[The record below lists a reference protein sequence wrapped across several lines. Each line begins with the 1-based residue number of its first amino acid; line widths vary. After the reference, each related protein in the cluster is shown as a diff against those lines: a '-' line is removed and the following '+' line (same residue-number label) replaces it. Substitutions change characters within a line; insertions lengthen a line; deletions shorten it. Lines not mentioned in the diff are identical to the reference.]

1 MAMKDDWQPIADS
14 PKGRATELTFAD
26 SGWGC

>member
-1 MAMKDDWQPIADS
+1 MAMKTTGSQSADS